1 MMKINIAN
9 ESGKLSTVI
18 VGIADDFG
26 GIPKIEEC
34 YDPKSK
40 AHIIAGTYPIE
51 QDCVSEIE
59 ALVDVLEKYGVD
71 VFRTNNINGLNQI
84 FSRDIAF
91 VIADKLVLP
100 NIIDNRKEEASAI
113 NDVINQIRPECILKM
128 PVQAR
133 AEGGDVM
140 PCNEYLFVGYSEKED
155 FEKYTVA
162 RTNKSAL
169 DFLTLTFPNKIVKGF
184 ELNKSDSDPR
194 ENALHLDCC
203 FQPIGKN
210 IAIMYKGGFKHSADV
225 EFLLTYFGEGNII
238 EVSKEE
244 MYNMNSNIF
253 SISEEV
259 IISEKGF
266 VRLNTELRKRGF
278 KVEEVPYAEI
288 SKMEGLL
295 RCSTM
300 PLIRDR

>member
-1 MMKINIAN
+1 MMKINIEN
-9 ESGKLSTVI
+9 ESGKLKAV
-18 VGIADDFG
+18 VLGIATDFG
-26 GIPKIEEC
+26 GTPNVKDC
-34 YDPKSK
+34 YDPKSR
-40 AHIIAGTYPIE
+40 AHVIAGTFPTNKACIG
-51 QDCVSEIE
+51 EIK
-59 ALVDVLEKYGVD
+59 ALVKVFEKFDVD
-71 VFRTNNINGLNQI
+71 VFRPENIKGLNQI

-91 VIADKLVLP
+91 AISDKLVIP
-100 NIIDNRKEEASAI
+100 NIIEDRIKEADAI
-113 NDVINQIRPECILKM
+113 ADVINKIASEDIIRM
-128 PVQAR
+128 PLSTR

-140 PCNEYLFVGYSEKED
+140 PCNEYIFVGYSEKED

-162 RTNKSAL
+162 RTNRSAL

-184 ELNKSDSDPR
+184 ELNKSDNDPR

-210 IAIMYKGGFKHSADV
+210 MAIMYKGGFKHSADV
-225 EFLLTYFGEGNII
+225 DFLVNYFGKKNII

-244 MYNMNSNIF
+244 MYNMNSNVF

-278 KVEEVPYAEI
+278 TVEEIPYAEI
-288 SKMEGLL
+288 AKMEGLL

-300 PLIRDR
+300 PLIRD

>member
-1 MMKINIAN
+1 MIKINIDN
-9 ESGKLSTVI
+9 ESGTLKSVI
-18 VGIADDFG
+18 LGIAIDFG
-26 GIPKIEEC
+26 GTPNFEDC

-40 AHIIAGTYPIE
+40 AHVKEGTFPTNE
-51 QDCVSEIE
+51 SCVKEMD
-59 ALVDVLEKYGVD
+59 ALVDVFEKYD
-71 VFRTNNINGLNQI
+71 IEVFRPQNIKGLNQI
-84 FSRDIAF
+84 FTRDIAF
-91 VIADKLVLP
+91 AVSDKLVIP
-100 NIIDNRKEEASAI
+100 NIIEDRIKEADAI
-113 NDVINQIRPECILKM
+113 AGVINKIASEDIIRM
-128 PVQAR
+128 PLSTR

-140 PCNEYLFVGYSEKED
+140 PCNEYIFVGYSEKED
-155 FEKYTVA
+155 FEKYIVA
-162 RTNKSAL
+162 RTNRSAL

-184 ELNKSDSDPR
+184 ELNKSDNDPR

-210 IAIMYKGGFKHSADV
+210 MAIMYKGGFKHSADV
-225 EFLLTYFGEGNII
+225 DFLVNFFGEENII

-244 MYNMNSNIF
+244 MYNMNSNVF

-278 KVEEVPYAEI
+278 TVEEVAYAEI
-288 SKMEGLL
+288 AKMEGLL

-300 PLIRDR
+300 PLIRD